1 MSSNIL
7 VISLLVINLLAS
19 LIYFAVSL
27 KPRGA
32 QESIYRFIV
41 ALLLPVF
48 GLVFFLLT
56 WLFEKITRDTENI
69 IESYEKFIKE
79 EGHIDYVREIDMEKE
94 INIVPIED
102 SLSLSSFKDRR
113 AFLIDLLKKDYSRH
127 IIALQKAVK
136 NVDSETSHYA
146 GAALMEI
153 KKQFDILLHSANKKF
168 EANKNDISTI
178 MEYIEVIKKY
188 LNSNLPDEV
197 SSREYNV
204 NLSYLI
210 EKLLLKKHDD
220 KQLFI
225 DKILIDLKLGNYDNA
240 KVFIEKFR
248 HFFPNNAEPYMMLLR
263 FFYETNNHKSLLE
276 IIDSLKKV
284 DVKLSARDLDII
296 NYWKRFSI
304 NAN

>member
-1 MSSNIL
+1 MSFNVL
-7 VISLLVINLLAS
+7 VVSLLAANLLAS
-19 LIYFAVSL
+19 IIYFIASF
-27 KPRGA
+27 KPRGT

-48 GLVFFLLT
+48 GLAFFLLT
-56 WLFEKITRDTENI
+56 WLLEKITRDTENI
-69 IESYEKFIKE
+69 VESYEKFIKE
-79 EGHIDYVREIDMEKE
+79 EDHIDYVKEIDMEKE
-94 INIVPIED
+94 INIVPMED

-146 GAALMEI
+146 GAALIEI
-153 KKQFDILLHSANKKF
+153 KKQFDLLLHSANKKF

-188 LNSNLPDEV
+188 LSSNLPDEV
-197 SSREYNV
+197 TRREYNV

-220 KQLFI
+220 KQLFM
-225 DKILIDLKLGNYDNA
+225 DKILIDLELRNFDSA
-240 KVFIEKFR
+240 EVFTGKFR
-248 HFFPNNAEPYMMLLR
+248 HFFPNDAESLMMLLK
-263 FFYETNNHKSLLE
+263 FYYETSDYGSLIKTIE
-276 IIDSLKKV
+276 SLKEV
-284 DVKLSARDLDII
+284 DSKLSQKDLDII
-296 NYWKRFSI
+296 NYWKRFSL